1 MAAAVAGEQPVLLL
15 DEPTFGQDA
24 RNTFAILDYC
34 LEMQEKGAAIVMVTH
49 EENIARRVAT
59 KVWEVLDGAV
69 AERPAIEADRAER
82 RAGT

>member
-1 MAAAVAGEQPVLLL
+1 MAAAVAGGQPVLLL

-49 EENIARRVAT
+49 EEGIARRVAT
-59 KVWEVLDGAV
+59 RVWEVLDGAV
-69 AERPAIEADRAER
+69 VERQAAEAQRADRR
-82 RAGT
+82 VGT

>member
-1 MAAAVAGEQPVLLL
+1 
-15 DEPTFGQDA
+15 
-24 RNTFAILDYC
+24 
-34 LEMQEKGAAIVMVTH
+34 MVTH

-69 AERPAIEADRAER
+69 TERPAIEADLAER